1 LKAVG
6 EGEGGDVISIDLA
19 RMRQSDASK
28 LVETRIWRTR
38 EGQRLLITSDRDVS
52 FVLAILAKHG
62 FSYERPR
69 EEDGVMTVRAV
80 RK

>member
-1 LKAVG
+1 M
-6 EGEGGDVISIDLA
+6 EGGEVIQLDLSRLKQPEA
-19 RMRQSDASK
+19 TK

-38 EGQRLLITSDRDVS
+38 EGQRVVITSDRDLS

-69 EEDGVMTVRAV
+69 EEDGVLTVRAV

>member
-1 LKAVG
+1 MG
-6 EGEGGDVISIDLA
+6 EGEGGDTITINLE
-19 RMRQSDASK
+19 RMRQQEASK
-28 LVETRIWRTR
+28 LIETRIWRTR
-38 EGQRLLITSDRDVS
+38 EGQRIVITGDRDIS
-52 FVLAILAKHG
+52 YVLAILAKHG

>member
-1 LKAVG
+1 VG
-6 EGEGGDVISIDLA
+6 DQEGGDLIKLDLS
-19 RMRQSDASK
+19 RLKQPEASK

-38 EGQRLLITSDRDVS
+38 EGQRIIITSDRDLS

-69 EEDGVMTVRAV
+69 EEDGILTVRAV

>member
-1 LKAVG
+1 MG
-6 EGEGGDVISIDLA
+6 EAQSGGDIIKIDLE
-19 RMRQSDASK
+19 RMKQAEASK
-28 LVETRIWRTR
+28 LIETKIWRTR
-38 EGQRLLITSDRDVS
+38 EGQRIVITSEGEIS

-69 EEDGVMTVRAV
+69 EEDGLLTVRAV

>member
-1 LKAVG
+1 MG
-6 EGEGGDVISIDLA
+6 EGEGGDTIVIDLA
-19 RMRQSDASK
+19 KLRQAEASK

-38 EGQRLLITSDRDVS
+38 EGQRLTITSDREIS

>member
-1 LKAVG
+1 VG
-6 EGEGGDVISIDLA
+6 EGDAGDLISIDLSRLKQA
-19 RMRQSDASK
+19 EASK
-28 LVETRIWRTR
+28 VVETRIWRTR
-38 EGQRLLITSDRDVS
+38 EGQRVVITSDRDVS
-52 FVLAILAKHG
+52 YVLAILAKHG

>member
-1 LKAVG
+1 VG
-6 EGEGGDVISIDLA
+6 EGEGADAIIIDLT
-19 RMRQSDASK
+19 RMRQADATK

-38 EGQRLLITSDRDVS
+38 EGQRVTITSDRDVS

>member
-1 LKAVG
+1 MG
-6 EGEGGDVISIDLA
+6 EAEGGEVITIDLA
-19 RMRQSDASK
+19 RLRQPEASK
-28 LVETRIWRTR
+28 LIETRIWRTR
-38 EGQRLLITSDRDVS
+38 EGQRVVITADRDIS

>member
-1 LKAVG
+1 MG
-6 EGEGGDVISIDLA
+6 EAEGGEVIKLDLSRLKQA
-19 RMRQSDASK
+19 EASK

-38 EGQRLLITSDRDVS
+38 EGQRIVITSDRDLS

-69 EEDGVMTVRAV
+69 EEDGVLTVRAQ

>member
-1 LKAVG
+1 MTDADSGEVIKLDLSRLKQP
-6 EGEGGDVISIDLA
+6 E
-19 RMRQSDASK
+19 ASK

-38 EGQRLLITSDRDVS
+38 EGQRIVITSDRDIS

-69 EEDGVMTVRAV
+69 EEDGVLTVRAV

>member
-1 LKAVG
+1 M
-6 EGEGGDVISIDLA
+6 GDVDGGEVIQLDLS
-19 RMRQSDASK
+19 RLRQPEATK

-38 EGQRLLITSDRDVS
+38 EGQRVVITSDRDLS

-69 EEDGVMTVRAV
+69 EEDGVLTVRAI

>member
-1 LKAVG
+1 MGDAESGEVIKLDLSRLKQP
-6 EGEGGDVISIDLA
+6 E
-19 RMRQSDASK
+19 ASK

-38 EGQRLLITSDRDVS
+38 EGQKIVITSDRDIS

-69 EEDGVMTVRAV
+69 EEDGVLTVRAV